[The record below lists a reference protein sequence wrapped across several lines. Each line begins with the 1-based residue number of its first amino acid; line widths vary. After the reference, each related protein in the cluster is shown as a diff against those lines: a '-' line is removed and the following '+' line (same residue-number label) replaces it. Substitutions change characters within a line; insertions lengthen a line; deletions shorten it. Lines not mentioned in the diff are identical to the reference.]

1 MEFEIFFNDI
11 DKKSKPC
18 FSIRL
23 DGEVYE
29 FYYPQFTKY
38 TRPDSIVRTLE
49 RLAVERL
56 LGLAKH
62 GRFPESNGLE
72 ILAHIRKHQLQKPF
86 EDYLKFLKRFELEL
100 IEFVQRFENA
110 DVEVRLTLSDIPR
123 LQVCSFHELFSEIVF
138 VNVSIGSESSLL
150 RVKNCLPSLK
160 DTASKFVLA
169 AVPEHL
175 KTNQAFAEAKDSATL
190 SLTNKMKIEVEKAVE
205 DGKRGKIGQEV
216 RELFRQDAK
225 KRVKSLA
232 TQMSMLAIGLELSYD
247 DVLEIVKE
255 TLVEHVHES

>member
-11 DKKSKPC
+11 NKKSKPC

-29 FYYPQFTKY
+29 FYYPQFSH
-38 TRPDSIVRTLE
+38 RHDFIVLTLE

-62 GRFPESNGLE
+62 GRFPESNE
-72 ILAHIRKHQLQKPF
+72 PKILACIRKQLQKPL
-86 EDYLKFLKRFELEL
+86 EDYAEFLKQFELE
-100 IEFVQRFENA
+100 IDKFVQRFEDA
-110 DVEVRLTLSDIPR
+110 SVEVQLKLSDTLR

-138 VNVSIGSESSLL
+138 VNVSVGSESSLL

-160 DTASKFVLA
+160 DVASKFVLA
-169 AVPEHL
+169 ALPEHL
-175 KTNQAFAEAKDSATL
+175 KTNHAFAEAKDSATL

-205 DGKRGKIGQEV
+205 EGKRGEIGEKV

-232 TQMSMLAIGLELSYD
+232 TQMSMLAMGLELSYG

-255 TLVEHVHES
+255 TLVEHIHES